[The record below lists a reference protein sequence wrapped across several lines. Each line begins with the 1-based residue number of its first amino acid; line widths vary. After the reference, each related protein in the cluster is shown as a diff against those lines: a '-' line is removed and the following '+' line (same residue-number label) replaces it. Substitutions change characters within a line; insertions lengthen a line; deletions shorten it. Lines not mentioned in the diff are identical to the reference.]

1 MPYWRQLV
9 DQVDGQRFETI
20 VLARATENVE
30 GLRKYLVDGGLST
43 VPAAL
48 VSDEIRGRYRLLGT
62 PMTVIVGP
70 DGAVVQQWR
79 GRWTSEDAKIAQ
91 GFFGV
96 SFMITEAE
104 ISQF

>member
-1 MPYWRQLV
+1 
-9 DQVDGQRFETI
+9 
-20 VLARATENVE
+20 
-30 GLRKYLVDGGLST
+30 
-43 VPAAL
+43 
-48 VSDEIRGRYRLLGT
+48 
-62 PMTVIVGP
+62 MTVIVGP